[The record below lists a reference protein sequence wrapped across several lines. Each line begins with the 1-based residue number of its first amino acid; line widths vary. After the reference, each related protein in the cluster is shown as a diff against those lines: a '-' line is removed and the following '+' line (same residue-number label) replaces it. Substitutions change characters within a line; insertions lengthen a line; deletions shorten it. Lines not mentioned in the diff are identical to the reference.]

1 MRSILDDGLLV
12 GKVVQRCVATGPVA
26 RQIPQAGHS
35 RCRASRGLSTIK
47 SRGSTIG
54 TLLSVNPGDVLLRL
68 TAVGMPAVQ
77 SGQDPAVLARRAR
90 RQLRDRLVRGDR
102 EGLDLQPYAAM
113 APGRQGNWIPSI
125 QKTSA
130 PCTAEHRVSS
140 YPVDFTGTCICPHLA
155 RHVYIE
161 RCMTPSDITAQIL
174 AILESSMED
183 TRIPDTI
190 AEYADK
196 HVGKPVTKTD
206 AAQLETQLGVPVRI
220 RRQYGMTHVAW
231 TTDGGSSR
239 DERSILLAHSEK
251 NVSWPSAPEL
261 RQGEPAYFTAR
272 DARNEARR
280 TLLAEHHQMDRIP
293 CVNPS
298 RIERAAVA
306 ISKLLATQKELQ
318 QLTDYGQPMN
328 VITGAIKKLTGKD

>member
-1 MRSILDDGLLV
+1 MIRF
-12 GKVVQRCVATGPVA
+12 PVA
-26 RQIPQAGHS
+26 
-35 RCRASRGLSTIK
+35 
-47 SRGSTIG
+47 GST
-54 TLLSVNPGDVLLRL
+54 LHFVASPSAVWARPDVLLTSVYSRVRIRL
-68 TAVGMPAVQ
+68 YLPGGRGGSCVTASSAVT
-77 SGQDPAVLARRAR
+77 ARASTYS
-90 RQLRDRLVRGDR
+90 LT
-102 EGLDLQPYAAM
+102 QPM

-196 HVGKPVTKTD
+196 RVGKPVTKTD

-220 RRQYGMTHVAW
+220 RRQYGMTHVSW
-231 TTDGGSSR
+231 TTGEGSPR

-272 DARNEARR
+272 DTRNEARR

-298 RIERAAVA
+298 RIERAALA
-306 ISKLLATQKELQ
+306 ISKLLTAQEELQ
-318 QLTDYGQPMN
+318 QLMDYGQPMH
-328 VITGAIKKLTGKD
+328 VINGAIEKLTGKN